1 LSEPAAGPVPPPVFE
16 PGAAPPTEPATEGGS
31 ARPPSSAP
39 RAGADAVPP
48 LMASRRV
55 RLRPIHEKDRGF
67 LYQLMTSPEAGGRV
81 RFGGSTP
88 SPEKV
93 IASLWD
99 SVLAQFI
106 VESAGSGRQVG
117 LVAVTSPDFR
127 NGFAY
132 VSALA
137 TPDTQGSGLLAEAAL
152 LAFHYAFNT
161 WPFRKIY
168 MEATDDSFQAFK
180 GGLDGLFSEEG
191 RLADHVF
198 WGGRYVDMVIVAVYR
213 RTWERLK
220 PRLEPLLAR
229 RRDGGPADDGGGV
242 SP

>member
-1 LSEPAAGPVPPPVFE
+1 
-16 PGAAPPTEPATEGGS
+16 
-31 ARPPSSAP
+31 
-39 RAGADAVPP
+39 
-48 LMASRRV
+48 MASRRV
-55 RLRPIHEKDRGF
+55 RLRPIGERDRRF
-67 LYQLMTSPEAGGRV
+67 LYELMSSPEAGGRV

-93 IASLWD
+93 VASLWD

-106 VESAGSGRQVG
+106 VERAGSGRQVG
-117 LVAVTSPDFR
+117 LVAITSPDFR

-137 TPDTQGSGLLAEAAL
+137 TPDTQGTGLLAEAAL

-180 GGLDGLFSEEG
+180 GGLDGLFAEEG
-191 RLADHVF
+191 RLTDHVY
-198 WGGRYVDMVIVAVYR
+198 WNGRYVDMVIVAVYR
-213 RTWERLK
+213 RTWERLI
-220 PRLEPLLAR
+220 PRLEPLLTGR
-229 RRDGGPADDGGGV
+229 REDRRDGDREETP
-242 SP
+242 